1 MVNQK
6 IGHHIW
12 HFRWYKDGSGRNE
25 RVMEKFLQEIEDL
38 IIETI
43 VEKYPKLEDFPEDM
57 RDGIEVNTISTT
69 RNKLVED
76 VQKEL
81 IGKYYC
87 YMYGKRAYKKSCSEH
102 GSSIKAE

>member
-38 IIETI
+38 IIETK
-43 VEKYPKLEDFPEDM
+43 VEKYPKKVRRFS
-57 RDGIEVNTISTT
+57 RG
-69 RNKLVED
+69 
-76 VQKEL
+76 
-81 IGKYYC
+81 C
-87 YMYGKRAYKKSCSEH
+87 A
-102 GSSIKAE
+102 